1 MKSAINNKIITF
13 CGMLLVICSTKAQ
26 NINPTEFVDFFPEKL
41 KKISAKIHLAIVKK
55 QIASYATDS
64 LERKDLLRIKYH
76 DTFSMSEYNFRNK
89 SEIKSRKLK
98 PGLDPNLI
106 DLDDDSNYED
116 WTYPRYIDEDDFTPN
131 ISLAYKREIDKLGK
145 ITMTIS
151 AVGITT
157 NKDYYI
163 RDSVVKYQLVAG
175 YVKFTD
181 LNKILSVDDI
191 KFLQLY
197 SWYNSTGEPNGVY
210 HGDNYEGVILTL
222 NGNNKNNSSTS
233 VKNRMGEN
241 LGKYI
246 SYSIKYKLFDL
257 YRNKMFEIISGD
269 TTVSFSEFEIPRSTM
284 MNTLVL
290 KPGVDPNLIDPE
302 DPTNYIDTWFV
313 IKPREFDF
321 LGFEKRNNQIYFE
334 IFDKNPVLSLSPG
347 KTSEPKYIRTKY
359 KIPFTAAI
367 KYLHPTEIEA
377 IQYLFK

>member
-41 KKISAKIHLAIVKK
+41 KKISAKIHLAIVKN
-55 QIASYATDS
+55 QISSYASDS
-64 LERKDLLRIKYH
+64 LERKDLLEIKIN
-76 DTFSMSEYNFRNK
+76 DTFSMSEYYFRNK
-89 SEIKSRKLK
+89 SEMEVTKLK
-98 PGLDPNLI
+98 SDLDENLI
-106 DLDDDSNYED
+106 DLADPDNYED
-116 WTYPRYIDEDDFTPN
+116 WTYFSYIAEDDYTPN
-131 ISLAYKREIDKLGK
+131 ISLVYIREIDKLGK

-157 NKDYYI
+157 QYEG
-163 RDSVVKYQLVAG
+163 DSKPNQYVAG

-181 LNKILSVDDI
+181 LNKILNVDDI

-197 SWYNSTGEPNGVY
+197 SWYNSICSSKYVY
-210 HGDNYEGVILTL
+210 KNDYEGVIWTL
-222 NGNNKNNSSTS
+222 NGNNKNNFSP
-233 VKNRMGEN
+233 NIDNMMGEN
-241 LGKYI
+241 LGNYI
-246 SYSIKYKLFDL
+246 SSSIKYKLFDL
-257 YRNKMFEIISGD
+257 YQNKMFEIISGD
-269 TTVSFSEFEIPRSTM
+269 TTVSYSEFEISHSTM
-284 MNTLVL
+284 ISNLVL
-290 KPGVDPNLIDPE
+290 KQGVDPDNY
-302 DPTNYIDTWFV
+302 DPTDLYNYKDTLFV
-313 IKPREFDF
+313 EKPREFDF

-334 IFDKNPVLSLSPG
+334 IFDKNPVLSLG

>member
-1 MKSAINNKIITF
+1 MKSAINNKIIAF

-41 KKISAKIHLAIVKK
+41 KKISSKIHLAIVKN
-55 QIASYATDS
+55 QISSYASDS
-64 LERKDLLRIKYH
+64 LEIKDLLKIKYH
-76 DTFSMSEYNFRNK
+76 DTFSMCEYNFRNK

-98 PGLDPNLI
+98 PDVDPNNS

-116 WTYPRYIDEDDFTPN
+116 WSYPRYINEDDYTPN
-131 ISLAYKREIDKLGK
+131 ISLVYNREIGKLGEIK
-145 ITMTIS
+145 MKIS

-157 NKDYYI
+157 YKDYFI
-163 RDSVVKYQLVAG
+163 RDSVVKYQVAAG

-197 SWYNSTGEPNGVY
+197 SWYNSTGSSKYVY
-210 HGDNYEGVILTL
+210 KNDYEVVIWTL
-222 NGNNKNNSSTS
+222 NGNNKNNFAPNYD
-233 VKNRMGEN
+233 NRIGEN
-241 LGKYI
+241 LGNYI
-246 SYSIKYKLFDL
+246 SSSIKYKLFDL

-269 TTVSFSEFEIPRSTM
+269 TTVSYSEFEIPRSTM
-284 MNTLVL
+284 ISSLVL
-290 KPGVDPNLIDPE
+290 KQGVDPNLIDPT
-302 DPTNYIDTWFV
+302 DLTNYIDTWV
-313 IKPREFDF
+313 IQKPREFDF

-334 IFDKNPVLSLSPG
+334 IFDKNPILSLG

-359 KIPFTAAI
+359 KIPYTVAI

>member
-13 CGMLLVICSTKAQ
+13 CGMLLVIFSTKAQ

-41 KKISAKIHLAIVKK
+41 KKISAKIHLAILKN
-55 QIASYATDS
+55 QIASYASDS
-64 LERKDLLRIKYH
+64 LERKDLLKIKYN

-98 PGLDPNLI
+98 PDVDPNNS

-116 WTYPRYIDEDDFTPN
+116 WSYPRYINEDDYTPN
-131 ISLAYKREIDKLGK
+131 ISLVYNREIGKLGEIK
-145 ITMTIS
+145 MKIS

-157 NKDYYI
+157 YKDYFI
-163 RDSVVKYQLVAG
+163 RDSVVKYQVAAG

-197 SWYNSTGEPNGVY
+197 SWYNSIGSS
-210 HGDNYEGVILTL
+210 NYGYKNDYEVVIWTL
-222 NGNNKNNSSTS
+222 NGNNKNNFSPNYD
-233 VKNRMGEN
+233 NRIGEN
-241 LGKYI
+241 LGNYI
-246 SYSIKYKLFDL
+246 SSSIKYKLFDL

-269 TTVSFSEFEIPRSTM
+269 TTVSYSEFEIPRSTM
-284 MNTLVL
+284 ISSLVL
-290 KPGVDPNLIDPE
+290 KQGVDPNLIDPT
-302 DPTNYIDTWFV
+302 DLTNYIDTWV
-313 IKPREFDF
+313 IQKPREFDF
-321 LGFEKRNNQIYFE
+321 LGFEKRNNQICFE
-334 IFDKNPVLSLSPG
+334 IFDKNPILSLG

-359 KIPFTAAI
+359 KIPLTAAI

>member
-55 QIASYATDS
+55 QIASYASDS
-64 LERKDLLRIKYH
+64 LERKDLLKIKYH
-76 DTFSMSEYNFRNK
+76 DTFSMSEYHFRNK
-89 SEIKSRKLK
+89 SETKSRKLK
-98 PGLDPNLI
+98 PDLDPNLI
-106 DLDDDSNYED
+106 DLEDNSNYEV
-116 WTYPRYIDEDDFTPN
+116 WSYFSNIDEDDYTPN
-131 ISLAYKREIDKLGK
+131 ISLVYNREIGKLGEIK
-145 ITMTIS
+145 MKIS

-197 SWYNSTGEPNGVY
+197 SWYNSICEPNGVY
-210 HGDNYEGVILTL
+210 DGDNYEGVILTL
-222 NGNNKNNSSTS
+222 NGNNKNNSTPSL
-233 VKNRMGEN
+233 KNMMGEN

-246 SYSIKYKLFDL
+246 SSSIKYKLFDL

-284 MNTLVL
+284 ISSKVL
-290 KPGVDPNLIDPE
+290 KQGVDIDIV
-302 DPTNYIDTWFV
+302 DPGDPDNYIDTFF
-313 IKPREFDF
+313 IEKPREFDF

-334 IFDKNPVLSLSPG
+334 IFDKNPVLSPG

>member
-41 KKISAKIHLAIVKK
+41 KKISAKIHLAIVKN
-55 QIASYATDS
+55 QISSYASDS
-64 LERKDLLRIKYH
+64 LERKDLLEIKIN
-76 DTFSMSEYNFRNK
+76 DTFSMSEYYFRNK
-89 SEIKSRKLK
+89 SEMEVTKLK
-98 PGLDPNLI
+98 SDLDENLI
-106 DLDDDSNYED
+106 DLADPDNYDE
-116 WTYPRYIDEDDFTPN
+116 WTYFSYIAEDDYTPN
-131 ISLAYKREIDKLGK
+131 ISLVYIREIDKLGK

-157 NKDYYI
+157 QYEG
-163 RDSVVKYQLVAG
+163 DSKPNQYVAG

-181 LNKILSVDDI
+181 LNKILNVDDI

-197 SWYNSTGEPNGVY
+197 SWYNSICSSKYVY
-210 HGDNYEGVILTL
+210 KNDYEGVIWTL
-222 NGNNKNNSSTS
+222 NGNNKNNFSP
-233 VKNRMGEN
+233 NIDNMMGEN
-241 LGKYI
+241 LGNYI
-246 SYSIKYKLFDL
+246 SSSIKYKLFDL
-257 YRNKMFEIISGD
+257 YQNKMFEIISGD
-269 TTVSFSEFEIPRSTM
+269 TTVSYSEFEISHSTM
-284 MNTLVL
+284 ISNLVL
-290 KPGVDPNLIDPE
+290 KQGVDPDNY
-302 DPTNYIDTWFV
+302 DPTDLYNYKDTLFV
-313 IKPREFDF
+313 EKPREFDF

-334 IFDKNPVLSLSPG
+334 IFDKNPVLSLG

>member
-41 KKISAKIHLAIVKK
+41 KKISAKIHLAIVKN
-55 QIASYATDS
+55 QISSYASDS
-64 LERKDLLRIKYH
+64 LERKDLLEIKIN
-76 DTFSMSEYNFRNK
+76 DTFSMSEYYFRNK
-89 SEIKSRKLK
+89 SEMEVTKLK
-98 PGLDPNLI
+98 SDLDENLI
-106 DLDDDSNYED
+106 DLADPDNYEN
-116 WTYPRYIDEDDFTPN
+116 WTYFSYIAEDDYTPN
-131 ISLAYKREIDKLGK
+131 ISLVYIREIDKLGK

-157 NKDYYI
+157 QYEG
-163 RDSVVKYQLVAG
+163 DSKPNQYVAG

-181 LNKILSVDDI
+181 LNKILNVDDI

-197 SWYNSTGEPNGVY
+197 SWYNSICSSKYVY
-210 HGDNYEGVILTL
+210 KNDYEGVIWTL
-222 NGNNKNNSSTS
+222 NGNNKNNFSP
-233 VKNRMGEN
+233 NIDNMMGEN
-241 LGKYI
+241 LGNYI
-246 SYSIKYKLFDL
+246 SSSIKYKLFDL
-257 YRNKMFEIISGD
+257 YQNKMFEIISGD
-269 TTVSFSEFEIPRSTM
+269 TTVSYSEFEISHSTM
-284 MNTLVL
+284 ISNLVL
-290 KPGVDPNLIDPE
+290 KQGVDPDNY
-302 DPTNYIDTWFV
+302 DPTDLYSYKDTLFV
-313 IKPREFDF
+313 EKPREFDF

-334 IFDKNPVLSLSPG
+334 IFDKNPVLSLG

>member
-41 KKISAKIHLAIVKK
+41 KKISAKIHLAIVKN
-55 QIASYATDS
+55 QISSYASDS
-64 LERKDLLRIKYH
+64 LERKDLLEIKIN
-76 DTFSMSEYNFRNK
+76 DTFSMSEYYFRNK
-89 SEIKSRKLK
+89 SEMEVTKLK
-98 PGLDPNLI
+98 SDLDENLI
-106 DLDDDSNYED
+106 DLADPDNYEE
-116 WTYPRYIDEDDFTPN
+116 WTYFSYIAEDDYTPN
-131 ISLAYKREIDKLGK
+131 ISLVYIREIDKLGK

-157 NKDYYI
+157 QYEG
-163 RDSVVKYQLVAG
+163 DSKPNQYVAG

-181 LNKILSVDDI
+181 LNKILNVDDI

-197 SWYNSTGEPNGVY
+197 SWYNSICSSKYVY
-210 HGDNYEGVILTL
+210 KNDYEGVIWTL
-222 NGNNKNNSSTS
+222 NGNNKNNFSP
-233 VKNRMGEN
+233 NIDNMMGEN
-241 LGKYI
+241 LGNYI
-246 SYSIKYKLFDL
+246 SSSIKYKLFDL
-257 YRNKMFEIISGD
+257 YQNKMFEIISGD
-269 TTVSFSEFEIPRSTM
+269 TTVSYSEFEISHSTM
-284 MNTLVL
+284 ISNLVL
-290 KPGVDPNLIDPE
+290 KQGVDPDNY
-302 DPTNYIDTWFV
+302 DPTDLYNYKDTLFV
-313 IKPREFDF
+313 EKPREFDF

-334 IFDKNPVLSLSPG
+334 IFDKNPVLSLG

>member
-41 KKISAKIHLAIVKK
+41 KKISAKIHLAIVKN
-55 QIASYATDS
+55 QISSYASDS
-64 LERKDLLRIKYH
+64 LERKDLLEIKIN
-76 DTFSMSEYNFRNK
+76 DTFSMSEYYFRNK
-89 SEIKSRKLK
+89 SEMEVTKLK
-98 PGLDPNLI
+98 SDLDENLI
-106 DLDDDSNYED
+106 DLADPDNYEN
-116 WTYPRYIDEDDFTPN
+116 WTYFSYIDEDNYTPN
-131 ISLAYKREIDKLGK
+131 ISLVYIREIDKLGK

-157 NKDYYI
+157 QYEG
-163 RDSVVKYQLVAG
+163 DSKPNQYVAG

-181 LNKILSVDDI
+181 LNKILNVDDI

-197 SWYNSTGEPNGVY
+197 SWYNSICSSKYVY
-210 HGDNYEGVILTL
+210 KNDYEGVIWTL
-222 NGNNKNNSSTS
+222 NGNNKNNFSP
-233 VKNRMGEN
+233 NIDNMMGEN
-241 LGKYI
+241 LGNYI
-246 SYSIKYKLFDL
+246 SSSIKYKLFDL
-257 YRNKMFEIISGD
+257 YQNKMFEIISGD
-269 TTVSFSEFEIPRSTM
+269 TTVSYSEFEISHSTM
-284 MNTLVL
+284 ISNLVL
-290 KPGVDPNLIDPE
+290 KQGVDPDNY
-302 DPTNYIDTWFV
+302 DPTDLYNYKDTLFV
-313 IKPREFDF
+313 EKPREFDF

-334 IFDKNPVLSLSPG
+334 IFDKNPVLSLG

>member
-1 MKSAINNKIITF
+1 MKSAINNKIIIF

-41 KKISAKIHLAIVKK
+41 KKISAKIHLAIVKN
-55 QIASYATDS
+55 QIASYASDS
-64 LERKDLLRIKYH
+64 LERKDLLKIKYN
-76 DTFSMSEYNFRNK
+76 DTFSMSEYNSRNK
-89 SEIKSRKLK
+89 SERKSRQLK
-98 PGLDPNLI
+98 PDVDPNNS
-106 DLDDDSNYED
+106 DLEDISNYNDLLFYE
-116 WTYPRYIDEDDFTPN
+116 YLHEDDFTPN

-157 NKDYYI
+157 YKDYYI

-210 HGDNYEGVILTL
+210 DGDNYEGVILTL
-222 NGNNKNNSSTS
+222 NGNNKNNSTPSL
-233 VKNRMGEN
+233 KNRMGEN
-241 LGKYI
+241 LGNYI
-246 SYSIKYKLFDL
+246 SSSIKYKLFDL

-269 TTVSFSEFEIPRSTM
+269 TTVSFGEFEIPRSTM
-284 MNTLVL
+284 ISSLVL
-290 KPGVDPNLIDPE
+290 KPGVDNFDPG
-302 DPTNYIDTWFV
+302 DPDNYKDTLV
-313 IKPREFDF
+313 IEKPREFDF

-334 IFDKNPVLSLSPG
+334 IFDKNPVLSLG